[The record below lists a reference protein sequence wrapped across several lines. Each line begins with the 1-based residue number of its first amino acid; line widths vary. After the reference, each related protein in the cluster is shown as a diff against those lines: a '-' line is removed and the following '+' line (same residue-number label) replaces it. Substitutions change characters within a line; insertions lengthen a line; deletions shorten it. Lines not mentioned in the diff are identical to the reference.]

1 MKVTA
6 WLQSARLPSQLYLGL
21 ALAAGWSLAARAGH
35 PAPLALLIVLHAY
48 GAAQQLFIVWANDV
62 ADLETDR
69 ANATATPFS
78 GGSRV
83 LVAGSLSPLALTRA
97 YRVAAVLAMLL
108 TVVMAV
114 SFDRPAAPLFG
125 LAGLALLQ
133 AYSFAPL
140 RLSYR
145 GGGAWLQVA
154 GLGLHLPLFALYLCG
169 AHFDAGTT
177 LLPVALL
184 LPAQFGCAIATT
196 LPDEP
201 SDQASGKRSFTVAN
215 GATFTTI
222 AATLGLATS
231 SAALFAT
238 DAHRGLLVAALAVSL
253 KQGLLGRTP
262 PGSKAL
268 LLRLALLVG
277 AALLLQLAVV
287 LGR

>member
-1 MKVTA
+1 MA
-6 WLQSARLPSQLYLGL
+6 WLQSARLPSQLYLALSIAVGWR
-21 ALAAGWSLAARAGH
+21 LAATAGH
-35 PAPLALLIVLHAY
+35 APDATLLLLLHGY
-48 GAAQQLFIVWANDV
+48 GVAQQLFIVWANDV

-69 ANATATPFS
+69 ANTTATPFS

-83 LVAGSLSPLALTRA
+83 LVAGKLSAAALTAA
-97 YRVAAVLAMLL
+97 YRAAAVTAMLL
-108 TVVMAV
+108 TVVIAIA
-114 SFDRPAAPLFG
+114 FDRPAAPLFG

-133 AYSFAPL
+133 GYSFAPL

-169 AHFDAGTT
+169 APLNAAT

-201 SDQASGKRSFTVAN
+201 SDRASGKRSFTVAN
-215 GATFTTI
+215 GATFTTV
-222 AATLGLATS
+222 AATLGLACS
-231 SAALFAT
+231 SAALFTT

-253 KQGLLGRTP
+253 NQGLLGHTP
-262 PGSKAL
+262 PGSSAL
-268 LLRLALLVG
+268 TLRLFLLVG
-277 AALLLQLAVV
+277 AALLLQLAVFF
-287 LGR
+287 GA

>member
-21 ALAAGWSLAARAGH
+21 ALAVGWSLAARAGQ
-35 PAPLALLIVLHAY
+35 PAPLALLILLHAY
-48 GAAQQLFIVWANDV
+48 GTAQQLFIVWANDV

-97 YRVAAVLAMLL
+97 YRAAAVIAMAL

-114 SFDRPAAPLFG
+114 AFERPAAPLFG

-169 AHFDAGTT
+169 APFDATT
-177 LLPVALL
+177 LLPIAML

-201 SDQASGKRSFTVAN
+201 SDRASNKRSFTVAN

-268 LLRLALLVG
+268 SLRLALLVG

-287 LGR
+287 LGA

>member
-1 MKVTA
+1 MTGVA
-6 WLQSARLPSQLYLGL
+6 WLQSARIPSQLYLALSIAVGWR
-21 ALAAGWSLAARAGH
+21 LAAAAGH
-35 PAPLALLIVLHAY
+35 APDATLLLLLHAY
-48 GAAQQLFIVWANDV
+48 GVAQQLFIVWANDV
-62 ADLETDR
+62 ADQATDR

-83 LVAGSLSPLALTRA
+83 LVAGKLSAAALTTAYRAAAASAMLFTVLLALHTRSPL
-97 YRVAAVLAMLL
+97 
-108 TVVMAV
+108 
-114 SFDRPAAPLFG
+114 PPLFG

-154 GLGLHLPLFALYLCG
+154 GLGLHLPLFALSLCG
-169 AHFDAGTT
+169 APFHAGT

-201 SDQASGKRSFTVAN
+201 SDRATGKHSFTVAN
-215 GATFTTI
+215 GANRTTIIATLCLAASAGLLFTT
-222 AATLGLATS
+222 S
-231 SAALFAT
+231 
-238 DAHRGLLVAALAVSL
+238 AHRPLLLAALALTL
-253 KQGLLGRTP
+253 KQGLLGATP
-262 PGSKAL
+262 SGSGAL
-268 LLRLALLVG
+268 TLRLFLLVG

-287 LGR
+287 LGA

>member
-1 MKVTA
+1 MSAVA
-6 WLQSARLPSQLYLGL
+6 WLQSARLPSQLYLALSIAVGWR
-21 ALAAGWSLAARAGH
+21 LAAAAGH
-35 PAPLALLIVLHAY
+35 APDATLLLLLHGY
-48 GAAQQLFIVWANDV
+48 GVAQQLFIVWANDV
-62 ADLETDR
+62 ADQATDR
-69 ANATATPFS
+69 ANTTATPFS

-83 LVAGSLSPLALTRA
+83 LVGGKLSAAALTTAYRAAAVTAMLFTVLLALHTRSPL
-97 YRVAAVLAMLL
+97 
-108 TVVMAV
+108 
-114 SFDRPAAPLFG
+114 PPLFG

-169 AHFDAGTT
+169 APFNAGT
-177 LLPVALL
+177 LLPILLL

-201 SDQASGKRSFTVAN
+201 SDRATGKRSFTVAN
-215 GATFTTI
+215 GATRTTVI
-222 AATLGLATS
+222 ATLCLAA
-231 SAALFAT
+231 SAALLFTTEAN
-238 DAHRGLLVAALAVSL
+238 RPLLLAALALTL
-253 KQGLLGRTP
+253 KQGLLGATP
-262 PGSKAL
+262 PGSGAL
-268 LLRLALLVG
+268 TLRLFLLVG